1 MTRPTVQSFSMAA
14 KETDKDVFSHQPRSF
29 QTVLSEGLEDNEVS
43 VIEAGLSSDINF
55 HLADDVV
62 NAENEQKADVLKDS
76 QYMEIGPYKAKRMT
90 HNPESFQK

>member
-14 KETDKDVFSHQPRSF
+14 KETGSEQQLESDKDVFSHQPRSF
-29 QTVLSEGLEDNEVS
+29 QKVLSEGLEDNEVS

-62 NAENEQKADVLKDS
+62 NAENEQKADVLKDCLNTWKS
-76 QYMEIGPYKAKRMT
+76 VLTRPNG
-90 HNPESFQK
+90 